1 MVSATKATLFEME
14 RMNEAELENIISA
27 DNSDDARY
35 ILGRLSIEG
44 TSDKIPKNIKKGQN
58 WLKEAV
64 KNDHLGAIEYQTY
77 YDIRFN
83 KQPNVKKI

>member
-1 MVSATKATLFEME
+1 MVAATKHTQFELE
-14 RMNEAELENIISA
+14 RMSEAELENIIST
-27 DNSDDARY
+27 DNNDYARY
-35 ILGRLSIEG
+35 VLGRLNIEG

-64 KNDHLGAIEYQTY
+64 KHDHLGAIEYQTY